1 MDIKARTLFAAYNT
15 FSDSTDRGVLQWPR
29 LQAQVAPRIAVGL
42 YAAELAGLKA
52 RRARRK
58 ARGEDTAD
66 LDARIEMVGKR
77 GDFYDA
83 VVKGYYDASDAMP
96 IRGWDTESEGETI
109 APATAVMPKLSGPIN
124 QVGQQL
130 APLKPKAIKL
140 DGNEG
145 RTFSVVKQVP
155 EAGAPLPANGHY
167 ELTLQAPTAWT
178 KNHVVLLSMIYR
190 LAPEWLS
197 VADYASLSDKV
208 AGIIQKTITG
218 EEIRLL
224 KTHADEQIEHWVSE
238 IVKQA
243 GSGVKPGPLA
253 AALKFAVTYV
263 K

>member
-1 MDIKARTLFAAYNT
+1 VLFAAYNA

-109 APATAVMPKLSGPIN
+109 APATAVMPKLSGPIPGRPATGAAEAQGN
-124 QVGQQL
+124 Q
-130 APLKPKAIKL
+130 A
-140 DGNEG
+140 G
-145 RTFSVVKQVP
+145 RQRRADVQCG
-155 EAGAPLPANGHY
+155 EAGARG
-167 ELTLQAPTAWT
+167 
-178 KNHVVLLSMIYR
+178 R
-190 LAPEWLS
+190 
-197 VADYASLSDKV
+197 
-208 AGIIQKTITG
+208 G
-218 EEIRLL
+218 
-224 KTHADEQIEHWVSE
+224 
-238 IVKQA
+238 
-243 GSGVKPGPLA
+243 A
-253 AALKFAVTYV
+253 AAGQRTL
-263 K
+263 